1 MVEACY
7 HNRTY
12 QLPSIYN
19 ELTGKQLIKIAPLL
33 AKKEDPSVIQLDVL
47 RVLLNK
53 SLVCFFFMPL
63 DPKERLVQLT
73 DWVYSKNTLTT
84 QLIPKYNGFCG
95 PKSDFDNLTL
105 AEYHCTEIYYSM
117 LVNDKKNEALDAL
130 IAVLYR
136 KPKTWYNKKRDSD
149 GDVRRPFNEN
159 EIEYWAGLISEW
171 PMAVKQAI
179 LLWYD
184 GCRENLISL
193 YPEVFKPAPTT
204 DDTGSDKGMFTV
216 MRGLAEGGKYGA
228 FNNVKQLNLHTAL
241 MEMEQLVKEA
251 AELQKNIPKA

>member
-12 QLPSIYN
+12 LLPSCYN
-19 ELTGKQLIKIAPLL
+19 ELSGKQLIKIAPLL
-33 AKKEDPSVIQLDVL
+33 AKKEDPAVIQLAVL
-47 RVLLNK
+47 RILLKMNRI
-53 SLVCFFFMPL
+53 SFFFMPL

-73 DWVYSKNTLTT
+73 EWIYEKNSLTS
-84 QLIPKYNGFCG
+84 QLLPKYKGFFG
-95 PKSDFDNLTL
+95 PKTSFDNITL

-117 LVNDKKNEALDAL
+117 LVNDKKEEALDAL

-136 KPKTWYNKKRDSD
+136 KAKNWYNHRLDPD
-149 GDVRRPFNEN
+149 GDCRKPFNEN
-159 EIEYWAGLISEW
+159 EIEYWASKIKHW
-171 PMAVKQAI
+171 PTPVKQAI

-184 GCRENLISL
+184 GCRESLISL
-193 YPEVFKPAPTT
+193 YPEVFRPAPNT
-204 DDTGSDKGMFTV
+204 DDTGSEKGMFQV

-228 FNNVKQLNLHTAL
+228 FNDVKHLNLHTAL

-251 AELQKNIPKA
+251 EEMKKTMPTT